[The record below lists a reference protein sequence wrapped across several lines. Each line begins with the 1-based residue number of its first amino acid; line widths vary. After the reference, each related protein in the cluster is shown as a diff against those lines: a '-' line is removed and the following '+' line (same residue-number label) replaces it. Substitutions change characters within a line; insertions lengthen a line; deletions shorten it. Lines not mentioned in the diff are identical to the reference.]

1 MKRDGL
7 LFKISISL
15 VMFLLFNS
23 IIFGTVHVEAAS
35 EVTCIKVK
43 GYYDYDKA
51 FKVLDILNA
60 KRKQAGLGQ
69 LVMDKKL
76 LDAAMKRSVEASVIF
91 SHVRPDGTKW
101 YTLDSKNMY
110 GENIAAG
117 REDPALTFDQWWNS
131 PGHFKNMMKPTFKT
145 IGVGCVEVNG
155 IYYWC
160 QEFGY
165 SLNEEAKELDNR
177 DDVISV
183 NTLSGNLNVY
193 SKTKKIKQMTG
204 KTVKLEVF
212 NRNKIFSY
220 ASIQIENQSL
230 IWKSDNINVASVT
243 KNGVVKCLCEGEAEI
258 SAVLSGTGEVVAE
271 WDVVITGDGE
281 YEDEDLDENG
291 ILKVSKCKVAKAKK
305 IGKKKVKLSFKK
317 TKNANGYELR
327 YSKNSSMRGAKTKK
341 SGKATIT
348 IKWNSKKKVLFVR
361 VRAYRRLSNGTKV
374 YGKWSKKTKIV
385 L

>member
-7 LFKISISL
+7 LFKIGISL
-15 VMFLLFNS
+15 VIALLFNS
-23 IIFGTVHVEAAS
+23 IIFGVAHIEAAN

-60 KRKQAGLGQ
+60 KRKEAGLGQ
-69 LVMDKKL
+69 LVMDTKL
-76 LDAAMKRSVEASVIF
+76 LDAAMRRSVEASVIF

-117 REDPALTFDQWWNS
+117 REDPTLTFDQWWNS
-131 PGHFKNMMKPTFKT
+131 PGHYKNMMKSTFKSV
-145 IGVGCVEVNG
+145 GVGCVKVNG

-165 SLNEEAKELDNR
+165 SVNGVAKELDNR

-183 NTLSGNLNVY
+183 NTLSENLNVY
-193 SKTKKIKQMTG
+193 TNTNKIRQSTG

-230 IWKSDNINVASVT
+230 VWKSDNINVASVT
-243 KNGVVKCLCEGEAEI
+243 KNGVIKCLCEGEAEI
-258 SAVLSGTGEVVAE
+258 SAVLSGTGEVIAE
-271 WDVVITGDGE
+271 WDVTLTGNEE
-281 YEDEDLDENG
+281 YEDEDLDEDG
-291 ILKVSKCKVAKAKK
+291 ILKVSKCKITKVKK
-305 IGKKKVKLSFKK
+305 IGKKKIKFTFKK

-327 YSKNSSMRGAKTKK
+327 YSKNSSMSDVKTKK
-341 SGKATIT
+341 VGKATIT
-348 IKWNSKKKVLFVR
+348 IKWKSKNKVLFVR